1 MAMRELTMNELDI
14 FLRQIDLAGQ
24 DLEDWERLYEVLFED
39 IEQELT
45 LIGATSVEDWLQD
58 KVP

>member
-24 DLEDWERLYEVLFED
+24 DLED
-39 IEQELT
+39 
-45 LIGATSVEDWLQD
+45 
-58 KVP
+58 